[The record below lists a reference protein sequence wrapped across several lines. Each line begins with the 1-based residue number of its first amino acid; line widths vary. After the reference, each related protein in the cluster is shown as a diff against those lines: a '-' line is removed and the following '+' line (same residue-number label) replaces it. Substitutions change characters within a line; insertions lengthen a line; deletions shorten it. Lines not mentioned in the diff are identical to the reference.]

1 MKYKLLK
8 IANEL
13 NDLIMHSKE
22 HIKCEFSTGE
32 CKNEVKVFLFHYS
45 DRYKNN
51 CEIITFFEH
60 YEGKN
65 ILENFELAKKVIKG
79 ECLINA
85 EFIWL
90 ISWLPTSL

>member
-1 MKYKLLK
+1 MKHKLLK

-45 DRYKNN
+45 DRYK
-51 CEIITFFEH
+51 ITV
-60 YEGKN
+60 K
-65 ILENFELAKKVIKG
+65 L
-79 ECLINA
+79 
-85 EFIWL
+85 
-90 ISWLPTSL
+90 LPF

>member
-1 MKYKLLK
+1 MKHKLLK

-32 CKNEVKVFLFHYS
+32 CKNEVKVFLFTIQI
-45 DRYKNN
+45 DIK
-51 CEIITFFEH
+51 ITVKLLPFEH
-60 YEGKN
+60 YEDKN

-79 ECLINA
+79 ESLINA
-85 EFIWL
+85 EFI
-90 ISWLPTSL
+90 